1 MIGGAVAPPRAKF
14 KVRPSFDAR
23 LAQQSAIPKL
33 LNGRA
38 TLLMPQPN
46 PGTSQPAR

>member
-1 MIGGAVAPPRAKF
+1 MIGGAVAPPRANF
-14 KVRPSFDAR
+14 KARDGFDAR
-23 LAQQSAIPKL
+23 LAQQSAITKL

-46 PGTSQPAR
+46 PITRQPAR